1 MLPQALRKHQ
11 FFINRNHGNQL
22 PLRSQTVPF
31 DPSEEFK
38 HCLLQLSSRGK
49 LISLTLYGV
58 SLLSTSNP
66 TNQRPVPETC
76 ERECPRSSLRS
87 LRQTSL
93 LGKTASPLQA
103 RLHRLHTPACYS
115 PGPNPHT
122 KGPKATALASC
133 PRCSRLR
140 R

>member
-38 HCLLQLSSRGK
+38 HCLLQLSPRGK
-49 LISLTLYGV
+49 LISLTLDGV

-93 LGKTASPLQA
+93 LGKQQA
-103 RLHRLHTPACYS
+103 PCRLDFTDCTHLLATPQAQILI
-115 PGPNPHT
+115 PRD
-122 KGPKATALASC
+122 PKQQHWQAAHAVHD
-133 PRCSRLR
+133 
-140 R
+140 